1 MTDVEKDTHHKDVNV
16 IVQQNTFVQYEV
28 HYLDDSFHCKVQTCR
43 PPSTMLIFKNTCLI
57 RDDEQEP

>member
-28 HYLDDSFHCKVQTCR
+28 HYLDDSSIVRCR
-43 PPSTMLIFKNTCLI
+43 RAVHL
-57 RDDEQEP
+57 